1 MLDSLNFLRNRES
14 TVTITDVIYQRRV
27 AAVGH
32 ATEID
37 NIAQAARV
45 FGIARQTLSGWIGL
59 ARERGLSALWPKTRR
74 PGTQPNAMADWE
86 IEIILAEAIARPTLG
101 AARLLEHLADRQVH
115 RSRTGVQ
122 KVLNRHGLGTRA
134 ARVGALAALTTATT
148 GQVTRDTDPTG
159 FCLWA
164 ASAGDLVGLDAFY
177 VGKLKGIGPVWQL
190 TGCDT
195 RTRWTV
201 AELII
206 GRPNSQVTATF
217 LDLLADRL
225 EKVGIALSGV
235 VVDGG
240 PEWKATFRTRART
253 RGIDV
258 HQTPPRSP
266 NHNGICERVQGT
278 LLHEFYRPTFHRG
291 VVSDVPLLNR
301 QLQAHL
307 DRHNTRRRN
316 HGNWMAGRTPL
327 DVLASDQ
334 QRAELSPEPV
344 ACTL

>member
-14 TVTITDVIYQRRV
+14 TVTLTDVIYQRRV
-27 AAVGH
+27 AAVAH

-59 ARERGLSALWPKTRR
+59 ARERGLSSLWPKARR

-101 AARLLEHLADRQVH
+101 AGRLLEHLADRQVD

-148 GQVTRDTDPTG
+148 GQVTRDTDPGG

-195 RTRWTV
+195 RSRWTV

-206 GRPNSQVTATF
+206 GRPPT
-217 LDLLADRL
+217 
-225 EKVGIALSGV
+225 
-235 VVDGG
+235 
-240 PEWKATFRTRART
+240 
-253 RGIDV
+253 
-258 HQTPPRSP
+258 PRSP
-266 NHNGICERVQGT
+266 RPSSTCSSTGSTRSGSPCRGWWSMAVRSGRPPSAPAPGLVASTCTRPHRDPRTTTASANGSRARCCTSSTGRPSTAVSCPTCRCSTGS
-278 LLHEFYRPTFHRG
+278 YRPTWT
-291 VVSDVPLLNR
+291 
-301 QLQAHL
+301 A
-307 DRHNTRRRN
+307 T
-316 HGNWMAGRTPL
+316 T
-327 DVLASDQ
+327 
-334 QRAELSPEPV
+334 PV
-344 ACTL
+344 AATTATGWPAAPHSTS